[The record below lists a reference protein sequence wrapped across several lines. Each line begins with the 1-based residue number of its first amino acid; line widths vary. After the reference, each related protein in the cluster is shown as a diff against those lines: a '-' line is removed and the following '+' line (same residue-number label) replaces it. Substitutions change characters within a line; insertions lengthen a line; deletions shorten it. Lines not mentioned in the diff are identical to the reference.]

1 MKKLQ
6 TFVLLA
12 VTALFAVPFGAEAAS
27 LSGTWSGSGYVNPK
41 DGKRETV
48 RCRVTYTRESEKV
61 YGVKAVC
68 ATTSVKINQTGEVLM
83 VNQRRYVGDFYN
95 PDYDVSGRIR
105 LTLSGSS
112 QTVTFSGRQG
122 HGSMT
127 LRKR

>member
-1 MKKLQ
+1 MPKLQ

-12 VTALFAVPFGAEAAS
+12 VTAFLAVPPGAEAAA

-41 DGKRETV
+41 DGKRERV
-48 RCRVTYTRESEKV
+48 RCRVTYTRESQKV
-61 YGVKAVC
+61 FRVKAVC

-83 VNQRRYVGDFYN
+83 VNERRYVGDFYN
-95 PDYDVSGRIR
+95 AEYDVSGRIGI
-105 LTLSGSS
+105 TLRGGS
-112 QTVTFSGRQG
+112 QTVTFSGSQG

>member
-6 TFVLLA
+6 AIVLLA
-12 VTALFAVPFGAEAAS
+12 LSVLVAFPIGAQAAS

-41 DGKRETV
+41 DGPRESV
-48 RCRVTYTRESEKV
+48 RCRITYSQESATV

-68 ATTSVKINQTGEVLM
+68 ATTSTKIIQTGEVLM
-83 VNQRRYVGDFYN
+83 VNPSRYVGDFYN
-95 PDYDVSGRIR
+95 SQYDVSRRVRVSLRGVR
-105 LTLSGSS
+105 
-112 QTVTFSGRQG
+112 QTVTFSSKKG